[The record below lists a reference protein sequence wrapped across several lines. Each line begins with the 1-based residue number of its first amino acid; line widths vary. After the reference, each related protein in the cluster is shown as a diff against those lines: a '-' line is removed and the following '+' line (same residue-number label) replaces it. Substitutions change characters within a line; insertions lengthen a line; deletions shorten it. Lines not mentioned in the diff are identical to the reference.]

1 MKVNSRL
8 KVLIAEKELRDNQ
21 RYSLRS
27 IARASG
33 AALPTVVRL
42 MNNSIKQV
50 PLEELAKLCA
60 WGHWQVGEILRAD
73 EVAEQV

>member
-1 MKVNSRL
+1 MNSRL

-21 RYSLRS
+21 RYSLRT
-27 IARASG
+27 IARDSG

-42 MNNSIKQV
+42 MNNSIKNV

-60 WGHWQVGEILRAD
+60 WGKWQVGDILRAD